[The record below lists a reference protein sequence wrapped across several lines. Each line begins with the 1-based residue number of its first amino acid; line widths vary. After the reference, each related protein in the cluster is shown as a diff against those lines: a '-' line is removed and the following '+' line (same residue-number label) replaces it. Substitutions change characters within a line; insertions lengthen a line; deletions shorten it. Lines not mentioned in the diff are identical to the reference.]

1 MGRPQL
7 ILEVVDPVG
16 RRLHIAFVWQMI
28 MASVPKYIPH
38 YTLVDYEQWQGDWE
52 LWRGVPVAM
61 SPSPLGRHQWVS
73 GQIVRQFLN
82 SLDATCKDCFVLLK
96 TDWIV
101 ADDTVVRPDVV
112 IVCGSFPE
120 RHIMEPPRLVVE
132 VLSPSTEE
140 KNRTAK
146 LDLYASQGVEY
157 YLLVDPI
164 AKSIDALHRE
174 SATGKYEPMPVT
186 EVFTFEFNKN
196 CLARLDVAAHFRVTG

>member
-1 MGRPQL
+1 M
-7 ILEVVDPVG
+7 
-16 RRLHIAFVWQMI
+16 
-28 MASVPKYIPH
+28 
-38 YTLVDYEQWQGDWE
+38 
-52 LWRGVPVAM
+52 
-61 SPSPLGRHQWVS
+61 
-73 GQIVRQFLN
+73 
-82 SLDATCKDCFVLLK
+82 
-96 TDWIV
+96 

-140 KNRTAK
+140 KDRTAK

-174 SATGKYEPMPVT
+174 SATGKYEPMPVN

-196 CLARLDVAAHFRVTG
+196 CLARLDVAALFRVTG